1 MTRGIPTL
9 FFVVFLPMAAQAQ
22 TSDEHST
29 SSSPATTTTQQAM
42 PDANSNQPPL
52 PPVTLKRRVSIPE
65 APQPKIEDERQ
76 TCPGGNGKPC
86 AVLGGRL
93 YFSDS
98 FRLSQ
103 HSESWSAAATSPG
116 MLLSLGLLTAA
127 TIADL
132 ETTQSCI
139 HARTCKEGNPLLG
152 QSRTRAYS
160 VALSVNSVAFWA
172 AAEQKRHGHG
182 VAPFFILWSGTALH
196 SLLAAH
202 NSALATK

>member
-65 APQPKIEDERQ
+65 PPQPKIEDERQ
-76 TCPGGNGKPC
+76 TF
-86 AVLGGRL
+86 LGGRL

-182 VAPFFILWSGTALH
+182 VAPLFILWSGTALH